1 MTAPSRGD
9 ERILVSIR
17 ARVSTEQEDLAA
29 QRYGL
34 HALGVGDRIF
44 VDHGLTGT
52 SPFWWLGLFFVLIVV
67 G

>member
-1 MTAPSRGD
+1 MNEFWCRYARAYRQSKKTSPPSATAFM
-9 ERILVSIR
+9 
-17 ARVSTEQEDLAA
+17 Q
-29 QRYGL
+29 
-34 HALGVGDRIF
+34 LGVGDRIF